1 MEKQNDKGEVSKEYT
16 LKVKINGK
24 EIPLSFDN
32 EKGYH
37 LAILNRIKGLKEQ
50 QIELEKKREIYRDII
65 KTKKNWENH
74 ILNGSFY
81 MFDNYTSESPEL
93 KQALAERRKVHNRQ
107 YSWTTRHE
115 VEKPEKKQAQ
125 PQPQSSGCLVYV
137 LFVIFLVLAIRG
149 FVGFSDPFQ
158 KSFFVGLAIISTTL
172 CLICGVFCFIVAYR
186 GGVEL
191 EKQEELDKEYNEK
204 LKKYEESRVII
215 QSRNEEFKKENA
227 EQDKKCVDAMYNFIE
242 ELREK
247 NKKIS
252 EEIRELRKLMNE
264 VDIKEYKL
272 ASYDYENILSLIKII
287 ERSRAKNL
295 QDAINL
301 CLKER
306 GERDYRAEMK
316 AIAEQQAWQAE
327 RERQEQRE
335 HLKEIERHNRE
346 MERIAKENAKINVAR
361 CMTCKKRTTCDKS
374 YCYGYWHD
382 TNAKI

>member
-1 MEKQNDKGEVSKEYT
+1 MEKQNRNEKVSKEYT
-16 LKVKINGK
+16 LNVKINGK
-24 EIPLSFDN
+24 ETTLSFDN

-37 LAILNRIKGLKEQ
+37 LAILNRIKGLKEEE
-50 QIELEKKREIYRDII
+50 IELEKKREIYRDII
-65 KTKKNWENH
+65 KTKKGWENH
-74 ILNGSFY
+74 ILTGSFY

-115 VEKPEKKQAQ
+115 VEKPEKKEVERH
-125 PQPQSSGCLVYV
+125 SSGCLIYI
-137 LFVIFLVLAIRG
+137 LFVVFLVLAIRG

-172 CLICGVFCFIVAYR
+172 CLVCGVFCFRDLYR
-186 GGVEL
+186 GGIEL
-191 EKQEELDKEYNEK
+191 KQQEELDKEYNDQ
-204 LKKYEESRVII
+204 LKKYEESRVKI

-227 EQDKKCVDAMYNFIE
+227 EQDKKCVEAMYNFIE

-287 ERSRAKNL
+287 ERGRAKNM

-306 GERDYRAEMK
+306 ADRDYRTEMK

-327 RERQEQRE
+327 RERQERRE

-346 MERIAKENAKINVAR
+346 MEKIAKENAKINVAR

-374 YCYGYWHD
+374 FCYGYWHD
-382 TNAKI
+382 SNAKI